1 VDILLANP
9 VRIVRPIRVGAM
21 IADLKGEEFDQ
32 IAALIGSSRALSS
45 VLALMLAG
53 TPHMEISAS
62 ELDALTDLSYKIHLN
77 LSQLEEIWVHVAN
90 EQTKEHD

>member
-1 VDILLANP
+1 
-9 VRIVRPIRVGAM
+9 
-21 IADLKGEEFDQ
+21 
-32 IAALIGSSRALSS
+32 
-45 VLALMLAG
+45 MLAG
-53 TPHMEISAS
+53 TPRMEISAS

>member
-1 VDILLANP
+1 VDILLPNP
-9 VRIVRPIRVGAM
+9 ASIVQPIRVGALM
-21 IADLKGEEFDQ
+21 AELEGEKFDQ